1 VNQKGIPLEASF
13 SPDSQFVF
21 SGMYATCALY
31 VAVSTGLV
39 SSSHVFVSVTHFVYM
54 VKLVIQFT
62 H

>member
-21 SGMYATCALY
+21 SGMYATHALY
-31 VAVSTGLV
+31 VVVRTVLV
-39 SSSHVFVSVTHFVYM
+39 SSSHVFVSVTHFVCM
-54 VKLVIQFT
+54 VKLVIQLT